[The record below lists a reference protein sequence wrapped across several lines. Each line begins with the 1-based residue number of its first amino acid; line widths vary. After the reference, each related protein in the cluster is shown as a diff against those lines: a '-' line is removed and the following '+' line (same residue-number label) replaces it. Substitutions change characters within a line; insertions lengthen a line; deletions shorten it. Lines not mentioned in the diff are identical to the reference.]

1 MRVERI
7 MTWRRKMR
15 VIRAVLAG
23 GLLAVALSH
32 IPARA
37 VWAEEVVVA
46 NFLQTTQE
54 VPQGWKLSVHEGEAD
69 LALVPDGDGQALKLR
84 SRLSSFSLA
93 KAVDIDLRKTPYLEW
108 EWKVTELPKG
118 GDVRRR
124 ATDDQAAQL
133 IVLFAWGPFRQEAIV
148 YMWDSTAPEGTAL
161 QMPSPPLYPFLN
173 AQGVVVR
180 SAEMQTGEWIAE
192 TRDVAADYRRL
203 FGKEPGRV
211 LGIGL
216 QINSQHTRS
225 QAEAY
230 WRLVKFRPQP

>member
-1 MRVERI
+1 MVTLRGKNRG
-7 MTWRRKMR
+7 RCA
-15 VIRAVLAG
+15 AVAG
-23 GLLAVALSH
+23 ILLAAALSH
-32 IPARA
+32 IPTRA

-54 VPQGWKLSVHEGEAD
+54 VSQGWKLSVHEGEAD
-69 LALVPDGDGQALKLR
+69 LALVLDGDSQALKLR
-84 SRLSSFSLA
+84 SSLSSFSLA

-133 IVLFAWGPFRQEAIV
+133 IVLFSWELFRQEAIV

-180 SAEMQTGEWIAE
+180 SAETQTGEWIAE

-230 WRLVKFRPQP
+230 WRLVKFRP

>member
-1 MRVERI
+1 MI
-7 MTWRRKMR
+7 TWRRNMR
-15 VIRAVLAG
+15 LSRAALAG

-32 IPARA
+32 IPDR
-37 VWAEEVVVA
+37 VIWAEEVVVA
-46 NFLQTTQE
+46 NFLQPTQE

-69 LALVPDGDGQALKLR
+69 LALVPDGVGQALKLR
-84 SRLSSFSLA
+84 SRLSSFTLA
-93 KAVDIDLRKTPYLEW
+93 KSVDIDLRRTPHLEW

-133 IVLFAWGPFRQEAIV
+133 IVLFSWGPFRQEAIV
-148 YMWDSTAPEGTAL
+148 YLWDSTAPEGTAL

-180 SAEMQTGEWIAE
+180 SAETQMGEWISE

-203 FGKEPGRV
+203 FGKEPERV

-230 WRLVKFRPQP
+230 WRSVKFRPQR

>member
-1 MRVERI
+1 MLKWRRRMRVS
-7 MTWRRKMR
+7 
-15 VIRAVLAG
+15 RAALAG

-37 VWAEEVVVA
+37 IWAEEVVVA
-46 NFLQTTQE
+46 NFLQTKQE

-69 LALVPDGDGQALKLR
+69 LALVLDGDGQALKLR
-84 SRLSSFSLA
+84 SRLSSFTLA

-133 IVLFAWGPFRQEAIV
+133 IVLFSWGPFRQEAIV

-180 SAEMQTGEWIAE
+180 SAETQTGEWIAE
-192 TRDVAADYRRL
+192 TRDVVADYRRL
-203 FGKEPGRV
+203 FGKEPERV

-230 WRLVKFRPQP
+230 WRSVKFRPQR

>member
-1 MRVERI
+1 M
-7 MTWRRKMR
+7 
-15 VIRAVLAG
+15 IRAVLAG

-69 LALVPDGDGQALKLR
+69 LALVSDGDGQALKLR

-124 ATDDQAAQL
+124 STDDQAAQL